1 MSNSDDDFDALA
13 RHASQPDSSS
23 FRTSAEDRAGAMFE
37 PSAIAK
43 IVTEIEATG
52 DFRVLRCLTLDDI
65 PASSAEGEGT
75 SIAAVVDVE
84 TTGLDPQ
91 SHKIIELALRRF
103 RFDANGVITKIDRS
117 HRWLEDPGAPL
128 DIEITA
134 LTGLTDAYL
143 SGQKI
148 EDAAAT
154 KLLKS
159 AAVVIAHH
167 ADFDRKFV
175 ETRLPDAKGL
185 AWACSCRE
193 IDWQAAGFHGVRLGW
208 LLAPAEYFFNG
219 AHRAGSDVD
228 AVIALLRLELP
239 SGGTALK
246 ELIAAASTPG
256 WSVRAAG
263 AHFDMKDK
271 LKSRGYQWHEPTRSW
286 RREVKDRD
294 AEEAWL
300 KANVYAPAFRPRC
313 AVPDIRPITW
323 KERFL

>member
-1 MSNSDDDFDALA
+1 MSNDADDFFALA
-13 RHASQPDSSS
+13 RRASQPNSSA
-23 FRTSAEDRAGAMFE
+23 FRITAAAQGGAMLE
-37 PSAIAK
+37 QSVIAQM
-43 IVTEIEATG
+43 VAAIEATG
-52 DFRVLRCLTLDDI
+52 DFRVLRRLTLDDV
-65 PASSAEGEGT
+65 PTSNTEGEDT

-128 DIEITA
+128 DKEIAA
-134 LTGLTDAYL
+134 LTGLTDADL

-159 AAVVIAHH
+159 AAVIIAHH

-175 ETRLPDAKGL
+175 ERRLPDAKGL
-185 AWACSCRE
+185 AWACSCHE
-193 IDWQAAGFHGVRLGW
+193 IDWQAAGFHGVGLGW
-208 LLAPAEYFFNG
+208 LLAQAGYFFNG
-219 AHRAGSDVD
+219 SHRAGADVD
-228 AVIALLRLELP
+228 AVIALLRLKLGR
-239 SGGTALK
+239 GGTALR
-246 ELIAAASTPG
+246 ELIATASTPG
-256 WSVRAAG
+256 WSVRAVG
-263 AHFDMKDK
+263 AHFDVKDR

>member
-1 MSNSDDDFDALA
+1 MPNDDDDFDALA

-43 IVTEIEATG
+43 MVAAIEATG
-52 DFRVLRCLTLDDI
+52 DFRVLRRLTLDDVETSE
-65 PASSAEGEGT
+65 AVGENT
-75 SIAAVVDVE
+75 SVGVVVDVE
-84 TTGLDPQ
+84 TTGVEPEQ
-91 SHKIIELALRRF
+91 HKIIELALRRF
-103 RFDANGVITKIDRS
+103 RFDAAGVIVKLDRS
-117 HRWLEDPGAPL
+117 HAWLQDPGAPL
-128 DIEITA
+128 DKEIAA
-134 LTGLTDAYL
+134 LTGLTDANL
-143 SGQKI
+143 AGQAI
-148 EDAAAT
+148 DDAAAT
-154 KLLKS
+154 KLLNS

-167 ADFDRKFV
+167 AAFDRRFV
-175 ETRLPDAKGL
+175 ERRLPEASGL
-185 AWACSCRE
+185 AWACSCHE
-193 IDWQAAGFHGVRLGW
+193 IDWQAAGFHGVGLGW
-208 LLAPAEYFFNG
+208 LLAQAGYFFNG

-246 ELIAAASTPG
+246 ELIATASAPS
-256 WSVRAAG
+256 WEIRAVG
-263 AHFDMKDK
+263 AHFDVKDA
-271 LKSRGYQWHEPTRSW
+271 LKGRGYRWHDPTRTW

-300 KANVYAPAFRPRC
+300 KANVYAPAFRARC

>member
-1 MSNSDDDFDALA
+1 MFDQ
-13 RHASQPDSSS
+13 SV
-23 FRTSAEDRAGAMFE
+23 
-37 PSAIAK
+37 IAK
-43 IVTEIEATG
+43 MVAAIEATG
-52 DFRVLRCLTLDDI
+52 DFRVLRRLTLDDVETSE
-65 PASSAEGEGT
+65 AVGENT
-75 SIAAVVDVE
+75 SVGVVVDVE
-84 TTGLDPQ
+84 TTGVEPEQ
-91 SHKIIELALRRF
+91 HKIIELALRRF
-103 RFDANGVITKIDRS
+103 RFDTAGVIVKLDRP
-117 HRWLEDPGAPL
+117 HAWLQDPGAPL
-128 DIEITA
+128 DNEIAA
-134 LTGLTDAYL
+134 LTGLSDADL
-143 SGQKI
+143 AGQTI
-148 EDAAAT
+148 DEAAAT

-167 ADFDRKFV
+167 AAFDRRFV
-175 ETRLPDAKGL
+175 ERRLPQASGL
-185 AWACSCRE
+185 AWACSCHE
-193 IDWQAAGFHGVRLGW
+193 IDWQAASFEGKGLRW
-208 LLAPAEYFFNG
+208 LLAQAGYFHG
-219 AHRAGSDVD
+219 AHRAGADVD

>member
-1 MSNSDDDFDALA
+1 MSTDDDDFDALA

-23 FRTSAEDRAGAMFE
+23 FRSSIQDRAGAMFE
-37 PSAIAK
+37 QSAIAK
-43 IVTEIEATG
+43 MVAEIEATG
-52 DFRVLRCLTLDDI
+52 DFRVLRRLTLDDV
-65 PASSAEGEGT
+65 PASNAEGEDT

-117 HRWLEDPGAPL
+117 HRWLEDPGVPL
-128 DIEITA
+128 DIEIAA
-134 LTGLTDAYL
+134 LTGLTDADL

-148 EDAAAT
+148 DDAAAT
-154 KLLKS
+154 KLLNS

-175 ETRLPDAKGL
+175 EKRLPDAKGL
-185 AWACSCRE
+185 AWACSCHE
-193 IDWQAAGFHGVRLGW
+193 IDWQAAGFHGVGLGW
-208 LLAPAEYFFNG
+208 LLAQAGYFFDG
-219 AHRAGSDVD
+219 AHRAGADVD
-228 AVIALLRLELP
+228 AVIALLRLKLGR
-239 SGGTALK
+239 GGTALR
-246 ELIAAASTPG
+246 ELIATASAPG
-256 WSVRAAG
+256 WSVRAVG
-263 AHFDMKDK
+263 AHFDVKDK

-286 RREVKDRD
+286 RREVKNRD

-300 KANVYAPAFRPRC
+300 KANVYAPAFRPR
-313 AVPDIRPITW
+313 ATVPDIRPITW

>member
-13 RHASQPDSSS
+13 RTTSQADSSS
-23 FRTSAEDRAGAMFE
+23 FRTSAEDRAGARFE
-37 PSAIAK
+37 QSAIARS
-43 IVTEIEATG
+43 VAEIEATG
-52 DFRVLRCLTLDDI
+52 DFKVLRRLRLDDI
-65 PASSAEGEGT
+65 PASNVEGEDT

-117 HRWLEDPGAPL
+117 YRWLEDPGAPL
-128 DIEITA
+128 DKEIAA
-134 LTGLTDAYL
+134 LTGLTDADL

-159 AAVVIAHH
+159 ADVVIAHH

-175 ETRLPDAKGL
+175 ERRLPDAKGL
-185 AWACSCRE
+185 AWACSCHE
-193 IDWQAAGFHGVRLGW
+193 IDWQAAGFHGVGLGW
-208 LLAPAEYFFNG
+208 LLSQAGFFFNG
-219 AHRAGSDVD
+219 AHRAGADVD
-228 AVIALLRLELP
+228 AVIALMRLELP
-239 SGGTALK
+239 DGGTALR
-246 ELIAAASTPG
+246 ELIATASTPG

-263 AHFDMKDK
+263 AHFDVKDK